1 MIFLKGL
8 CTALLFWMFFT
19 IPSLCAVHVCVVH
32 NWCSTEE
39 EFFNPSGGRDEG
51 AKAIYMLKQQL
62 EAMGHR
68 MSTMETLY
76 DFKGADYVVLF
87 NYIYNP
93 DLIAWM
99 SQTVPSNRLF
109 LFLWEP
115 PSVDPESYNPERH
128 QPFGR
133 VYTWKDDLVDGSHYH
148 KFFYPSLR
156 RPMIPPQTDFQN
168 KKLCTLIACNKTSY
182 HPHELYSERL
192 KILQFFDKENPGDF
206 DLYGPGWPS
215 YSVYR
220 GMIKAKAPVLERYR
234 FAICYENIKEIKGYV
249 TEKLFDCFYA
259 GCVPV
264 YWGAS
269 NVADY
274 IPQNCYIDRRAFKS
288 NRQLYQFL
296 KKMAPEQH
304 QSYINNIKIYLESP
318 QCEPFT
324 ANYFVDWFIRSV
336 LGIES

>member
-1 MIFLKGL
+1 MGLRSLLLLYTFFMISPLS
-8 CTALLFWMFFT
+8 A
-19 IPSLCAVHVCVVH
+19 IHVCVVH
-32 NWCSTEE
+32 NWCETEA

-51 AKAIYMLKQQL
+51 AKAIYLLKQRL
-62 EAMGHR
+62 EGMGHR
-68 MSTMETLY
+68 ISTMETVG
-76 DFKGADYVVLF
+76 DFKGADYIVWF
-87 NYIYNP
+87 NYIYNS
-93 DLIAWM
+93 DLIESM
-99 SQTVPSNRLF
+99 SRTLPADRLF

-115 PSVDPESYNPERH
+115 PSVDPESYNPARH

-133 VYTWKDDLVDGSHYH
+133 VYTWKDDLVDGYHYR

-156 RPMIPPQTDFQN
+156 RPMIDPKTDFKC

-182 HPHELYSERL
+182 HPNELYSERL
-192 KILQFFDKENPGDF
+192 KIIQFFDKEYPGDF
-206 DLYGPGWPS
+206 DLYGPSWPS

-220 GMIKAKAPVLERYR
+220 GTIKEKAPVLEQYR
-234 FAICYENIKEIKGYV
+234 FGICYENIKDIKGYV
-249 TEKLFDCFYA
+249 TEKIFDCFYA
-259 GCVPV
+259 GCVPI

-296 KKMAPEQH
+296 KKMSREQH
-304 QSYINNIKIYLESP
+304 QSYLNNIKAYLESP
-318 QCEPFT
+318 QCAPYT
-324 ANYFVDWFIRSV
+324 ANYFVDWFVENV